1 MENPRYDY
9 SPIID
14 RPPLSWPNGA
24 RVALWV
30 IPNVEYFEFDLPATL
45 FRPPPREM
53 PDVINYSWR
62 DYGSRVGIWRMMET
76 LDRFG
81 VRGTVALNSLVC
93 RHHPRITEEML
104 KRDWELMG
112 HGNTNSR
119 GIVGLTEDAERQV
132 IESTIREIREF
143 TGQTPRGWLGPGLG
157 ETYNTPDLLAEA
169 GIQYVCDWVADD
181 QPFQMKVRRGALLA
195 MPYTLELNDIP
206 LFIGQNRTG
215 QQYFE
220 TIRDQ
225 FDILY
230 REGETNGRVM
240 AISLHPFLIGVPHRA
255 RYLEKALE
263 YISGHSGVWLATGGE
278 IADWY
283 LKTQP
288 GAAGR

>member
-14 RPPLSWPNGA
+14 RPPLAWPDGA
-24 RVALWV
+24 RMAVWV
-30 IPNVEYFEFDLPATL
+30 IPNVEYFEFDRPGTP

-53 PDVINYSWR
+53 PEVINYSWR
-62 DYGSRVGIWRMMET
+62 DYGPRVGIWRLMAL
-76 LDRFG
+76 LDRYG
-81 VRGTVALNSLVC
+81 IKATVALNSQVC
-93 RHHPRITEEML
+93 RHHPRIVEEML
-104 KRDWELMG
+104 KRGWELMG

-119 GIVGLTEDAERQV
+119 SIVGLSDEAEREV

-143 TGQTPRGWLGPGLG
+143 TGQSPQGWLGPGLG

-169 GIQYVCDWVADD
+169 GLRYVCDWVADD
-181 QPFQMKVRRGALLA
+181 QPFPMKVRRGSLLA

-206 LFIGQNRTG
+206 LFLGQNRTG

-220 TIRDQ
+220 VIRDQ
-225 FDILY
+225 FDVLY

-240 AISLHPFLIGVPHRA
+240 ALSLHPFITGVPHRA
-255 RYLEKALE
+255 KYLEKALE
-263 YISGHSGVWLATGGE
+263 HICGHSAVWLARGAE

-283 LKTQP
+283 LRAVAK
-288 GAAGR
+288 R